1 MAHYYPIHTHTYTI
15 CTRIHHSYLIH
26 THTYT
31 LCTCIHHSHIHTYA
45 HTKGIKG
52 NWVRSSR
59 SPDHCWQPTVYQDS
73 VLQLWNLAVVQL
85 NWIMIPSLCLLE
97 NWLVWGEGDTHLA
110 LEHWCRIYR
119 RKQYICL
126 GFFFLLCIFFF
137 IYPWPEFFF
146 EKVIQDCKHLW
157 IVGDC

>member
-1 MAHYYPIHTHTYTI
+1 MAHYYP
-15 CTRIHHSYLIH
+15 IH

-59 SPDHCWQPTVYQDS
+59 SPDHCWHPTVYQDS

-97 NWLVWGEGDTHLA
+97 NWLIWGERDTHLA

-126 GFFFLLCIFFF
+126 GFFFYYAFSFSYIHGQNSFLKKWSRIANICG
-137 IYPWPEFFF
+137 
-146 EKVIQDCKHLW
+146 LW
-157 IVGDC
+157 VTASGVMLREYQRCLHHGRS